1 MPSIEGVCG
10 CRFVGTTRTEEKNRR
25 NKRSDEKWDYYKK
38 KNKDKNSSKE
48 QRQEEEGKYERE
60 APGRRKILEGRKAKA
75 KIPEGVQR

>member
-38 KNKDKNSSKE
+38 RTKTRTAARSKDKKKKGNMKE
-48 QRQEEEGKYERE
+48 KRRGEGKS
-60 APGRRKILEGRKAKA
+60 
-75 KIPEGVQR
+75 